1 MPPLSLSYAPS
12 VAGQLALPWFPQQV
26 MALFGQNKSPTTKHN
41 THTLTVVLLC
51 SEIQESRIESSLNV
65 RMLSIL
71 PPKNPLTSETSFD
84 FEYVLLLFNNYR
96 EAVVVAIVVVSVY

>member
-1 MPPLSLSYAPS
+1 M
-12 VAGQLALPWFPQQV
+12 
-26 MALFGQNKSPTTKHN
+26 
-41 THTLTVVLLC
+41 
-51 SEIQESRIESSLNV
+51 

-71 PPKNPLTSETSFD
+71 PPKNPLTSKTSFD